1 MRIACLIVLLCVCLP
16 AAAQMVKCVDER
28 GRTHYTDKPEVDC
41 KTAKGSTV
49 IAPAPAPAP
58 KGAPKPVKP
67 AAAEKKTAAAKRE
80 PTAGER
86 ARFESDCKI
95 NQELLEWLQSPR
107 AADVKNRAARAE
119 KIQQAMRGCS

>member
-1 MRIACLIVLLCVCLP
+1 MRIVFLVVLLGVSFP

-49 IAPAPAPAP
+49 IAPAP
-58 KGAPKPVKP
+58 KSAPKPVAP
-67 AAAEKKTAAAKRE
+67 AEKKAAAAKRE

-86 ARFESDCKI
+86 ARFESDCNI

>member
-1 MRIACLIVLLCVCLP
+1 MRIAFLIVLLGVCLP

-58 KGAPKPVKP
+58 KNAPKP
-67 AAAEKKTAAAKRE
+67 AAGEKKTAAAKRQ

-107 AADVKNRAARAE
+107 AADVKKRVARAE
-119 KIQQAMRGCS
+119 KIQQAMRGCP